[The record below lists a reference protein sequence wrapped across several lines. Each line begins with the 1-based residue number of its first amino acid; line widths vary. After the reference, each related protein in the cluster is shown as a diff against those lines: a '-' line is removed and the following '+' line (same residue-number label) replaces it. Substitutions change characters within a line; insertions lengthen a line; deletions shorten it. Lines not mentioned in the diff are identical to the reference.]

1 MNFIYSF
8 CPNLIISTR
17 NIVIKFRFRLCIR
30 DWRCEISLP
39 TAGVQ
44 FVSWGTA
51 GGGSDTTCFLY
62 QTVHSSFLNC
72 WLRYL
77 NLYWVDTWY
86 FWNFV
91 EFWSGSSVMNHS
103 AENHDD
109 TKSMYYRYRKQDAS
123 NHMQLWKVCGVSA
136 LFPIPMSSRFILNNL
151 TY

>member
-1 MNFIYSF
+1 MKPIYSF

-30 DWRCEISLP
+30 DWRSEISLP

-77 NLYWVDTWY
+77 NLYWIDTRY
-86 FWNFV
+86 FWTFV
-91 EFWSGSSVMNHS
+91 EFWTFVDFRSGSSVIIIGQRIMMIRNLCITDTESRMQVTICNYGKS
-103 AENHDD
+103 AGFLP
-109 TKSMYYRYRKQDAS
+109 Y
-123 NHMQLWKVCGVSA
+123 
-136 LFPIPMSSRFILNNL
+136 
-151 TY
+151 